1 MKTTRISSSGSG
13 GAGRWQRGKRAWS
26 APSGIVLLLMILL
39 SVIDVGKTYGQQ
51 GVGISENPIVPHSSS
66 ILELQSTLR
75 GFLAPRMSTAE
86 RVAIATPAQGLLV
99 FDTNTQ
105 SFWYYNSGW
114 KAIASTSIGTAN
126 QLLGMNNAGDANEY
140 KSLLGTTNRIS
151 VTHGLGTITLSA
163 PQDIHTGASPTFNGL
178 TVSGLTPN
186 RGVYTNG
193 SSALTTIAPT
203 SGPLGY
209 WNRTGNI
216 LSPFTAGDYVTTS
229 GNIYTTGTGTITS
242 AGLLTAQSGATV
254 SGGALTVNNQAI
266 TQLTG
271 GQVTFAGNLDA
282 TNGVDITGAPLTVA
296 TPADLNSTLDVAGQ
310 TDLAAAGVSTNVRG
324 TLNVAQQATFTGN
337 VDANSGVDVTGG
349 ALTVTNQSI
358 TQTGTNQV
366 SFGGN
371 VDATNGLDVTNADL
385 TVGGGNFSVDD
396 ANGNVN
402 TAGNVN
408 ITGNLSFDLTNP
420 VNEIVTDAEVDLTA
434 PSDNALVTESALA
447 SSIGNQAGSGLTYN
461 TVTKQIDLG
470 GDLTVDADINV
481 KAGTLLTV
489 NDNAGNVT
497 LSADENGALTIGDG
511 TVTVGDGT
519 ITTGTGQVTIGGNL
533 NANNGADVTGAD
545 LTVGGTNFT
554 VGVATGN

>member
-310 TDLAAAGVSTNVRG
+310 TDL
-324 TLNVAQQATFTGN
+324 
-337 VDANSGVDVTGG
+337 
-349 ALTVTNQSI
+349 
-358 TQTGTNQV
+358 
-366 SFGGN
+366 
-371 VDATNGLDVTNADL
+371 
-385 TVGGGNFSVDD
+385 
-396 ANGNVN
+396 
-402 TAGNVN
+402 
-408 ITGNLSFDLTNP
+408 
-420 VNEIVTDAEVDLTA
+420 
-434 PSDNALVTESALA
+434 
-447 SSIGNQAGSGLTYN
+447 
-461 TVTKQIDLG
+461 
-470 GDLTVDADINV
+470 
-481 KAGTLLTV
+481 
-489 NDNAGNVT
+489 
-497 LSADENGALTIGDG
+497 
-511 TVTVGDGT
+511 
-519 ITTGTGQVTIGGNL
+519 
-533 NANNGADVTGAD
+533 
-545 LTVGGTNFT
+545 
-554 VGVATGN
+554 